1 MSSQA
6 LRYLTPEEYL
16 EIERKAEHKSDYL
29 DGQMYAMA
37 GASINHSRI
46 IANVSATLWTQ
57 LRGWK

>member
-46 IANVSATLWTQ
+46 ISNVSATLWTQ